1 MTSQSGIR
9 PDEAPR
15 ATDDACAKEMRPGD
29 TLVALTAR
37 AYSVAITAAQS
48 AADLILGA
56 KSALERTIVC
66 ERELDEL
73 DREIDERVATEIAH
87 ASVEQVREKL
97 ACLKCMIDLERVG
110 DLLLSF
116 ATRADAVRARLD
128 MQDLRD
134 LGDMLA
140 VLAKMLGDTAAAF
153 AAHDHARALQVLRA
167 DREVDRLHN
176 LIVMRHLEPE
186 LAFGGPDSV
195 HVITMAHAIERAA
208 DHVKNTAEEVCH
220 MVSGHT
226 VRHLLRLQEKS
237 AEQTVRAPLSR
248 IQSIPSGLANIT
260 TNIRRSRSIISR
272 SEAVVESAR

>member
-1 MTSQSGIR
+1 MPNSS
-9 PDEAPR
+9 
-15 ATDDACAKEMRPGD
+15 ACPKEMPAGNV
-29 TLVALTAR
+29 LVVLTAR
-37 AYSVAITAAQS
+37 AYSVATVAAQS

-56 KSALERTIVC
+56 KSALERTIAC

-73 DREIDERVATEIAH
+73 DREIDERVAAEIAH

-110 DLLLSF
+110 DLLVSF

-134 LGDMLA
+134 LGEMLA
-140 VLAKMLGDTAAAF
+140 VLAKMLGDTDAAF
-153 AAHDHARALQVLRA
+153 AGRDHARALQVLRA

-195 HVITMAHAIERAA
+195 HVITMAHAVERAA
-208 DHVKNTAEEVCH
+208 DHVKNAAEEVCH

-226 VRHLLRLQEKS
+226 VRHLQRLQEKS
-237 AEQTVRAPLSR
+237 SEQLYLEHLRRQHLVGGTRAE
-248 IQSIPSGLANIT
+248 
-260 TNIRRSRSIISR
+260 
-272 SEAVVESAR
+272 

>member
-1 MTSQSGIR
+1 MPQNSS
-9 PDEAPR
+9 
-15 ATDDACAKEMRPGD
+15 CAKKEEMI
-29 TLVALTAR
+29 LSEALIALTGR
-37 AYSVAITAAQS
+37 AYHLAIAAAQS

-56 KSALERTIVC
+56 TSAPPRVVAY

-73 DREIDERVATEIAH
+73 DREIDERVAVELVNTG
-87 ASVEQVREKL
+87 VEQVREKL
-97 ACLKCMIDLERVG
+97 ACLKCMIDLERIG

-134 LGDMLA
+134 LGDMLS
-140 VLAKMLGDTAAAF
+140 VLAKMLGDTESAF
-153 AAHDHARALQVLRA
+153 SARDHALALQVLRA

-186 LAFGGPDSV
+186 LDFGGPDSV
-195 HVITMAHAIERAA
+195 HVITMAQAIERAA

-226 VRHLLRLQEKS
+226 VRHLLRLHEKS
-237 AEQTVRAPLSR
+237 AEQLYLEHLRRQHLPGGT
-248 IQSIPSGLANIT
+248 LA
-260 TNIRRSRSIISR
+260 
-272 SEAVVESAR
+272 E

>member
-1 MTSQSGIR
+1 MENTALTGQPEIC
-9 PDEAPR
+9 PDAAPVPPR
-15 ATDDACAKEMRPGD
+15 E

-37 AYSVAITAAQS
+37 AYGVAIAAAQS
-48 AADLILGA
+48 AADLVLGA
-56 KSALERTIVC
+56 KPALESTIAC

-87 ASVEQVREKL
+87 ASVEEVREKL

-110 DLLLSF
+110 DLLVSF

-140 VLAKMLGDTAAAF
+140 VLARMLGDTDAAF
-153 AAHDHARALQVLRA
+153 AARDHARALQVLRA

-237 AEQTVRAPLSR
+237 AEQLYLEHLRRQHLTGATRA
-248 IQSIPSGLANIT
+248 
-260 TNIRRSRSIISR
+260 
-272 SEAVVESAR
+272 E

>member
-1 MTSQSGIR
+1 MTIPSVVRSNEL
-9 PDEAPR
+9 PVPKSSAVANELPSADN
-15 ATDDACAKEMRPGD
+15 
-29 TLVALTAR
+29 LVALTAR
-37 AYSVAITAAQS
+37 AYGVATAAAQS

-56 KSALERTIVC
+56 KSALERIVGC

-73 DREIDERVATEIAH
+73 DREIDERVAAEIAH

-110 DLLLSF
+110 DLLVSF
-116 ATRADAVRARLD
+116 ATRAEAVRARLD
-128 MQDLRD
+128 MQDSRD

-140 VLAKMLGDTAAAF
+140 VLAKMLGDTDAAF
-153 AAHDHARALQVLRA
+153 AARDHARALQVLRA

-237 AEQTVRAPLSR
+237 AEQLYLEHLRRQHLAGGTRA
-248 IQSIPSGLANIT
+248 
-260 TNIRRSRSIISR
+260 
-272 SEAVVESAR
+272 E

>member
-1 MTSQSGIR
+1 MFNHS
-9 PDEAPR
+9 A
-15 ATDDACAKEMRPGD
+15 AAKELPAQD

-37 AYSVAITAAQS
+37 AYSVAAAAAQS

-56 KSALERTIVC
+56 QSALERTVAC

-73 DREIDERVATEIAH
+73 DREIDERVAAEIAH

-116 ATRADAVRARLD
+116 ATRAQAVRSRLD

-140 VLAKMLGDTAAAF
+140 VLAKMVADTDAAF
-153 AAHDHARALQVLRA
+153 ASRDHARALQVLRA

-195 HVITMAHAIERAA
+195 HVITMAHAVERAA

-220 MVSGHT
+220 LVSGHT
-226 VRHLLRLQEKS
+226 VRHLLRVQEKS
-237 AEQTVRAPLSR
+237 AEQLYLEHLRRQHLS
-248 IQSIPSGLANIT
+248 GGTHA
-260 TNIRRSRSIISR
+260 
-272 SEAVVESAR
+272 E